1 MDKLI
6 LTLMLALCG
15 TLANAQENFY
25 DGPRRTFSSGA
36 EDIMVYSKRYAA
48 RCRVCLTGKYDDS
61 KKNFTEFALF
71 VAYSYNPSPGT
82 KRRFDFHKNKV
93 FKTQL
98 PVNGK
103 KRFKML
109 ANIRKVWGYT
119 RPLLS
124 VFAYIGMIS
133 KQFKGN
139 TNIFAK

>member
-1 MDKLI
+1 M
-6 LTLMLALCG
+6 
-15 TLANAQENFY
+15 
-25 DGPRRTFSSGA
+25 
-36 EDIMVYSKRYAA
+36 
-48 RCRVCLTGKYDDS
+48 GKYDDS
-61 KKNFTEFALF
+61 KKNFTEFAHF

-82 KRRFDFHKNKV
+82 KRRFDFFEEKV
-93 FKTQL
+93 FKTPL